1 MLLHFKRFVFV
12 TLVLVLLFT
21 FGCQAVQVV
30 AYKVGSRGEQ
40 VKEIQRRLI
49 AWGYLKN
56 GVADGVYGPKTK
68 AAVVWFQQKNKIT
81 ADGIVGA
88 QTAEK
93 LGIALPASGSKPSS
107 NDVYLLARV
116 IYGEARGEPYKGK
129 VAVAAVVLNRVGSS
143 LFPNTIS
150 GVVYQP
156 GAFSIVAD
164 GQINLTPDD
173 SALQAARDAMNSW
186 DPSGGALF
194 YYNPRK
200 TTNKWILSRPVITY
214 IGQHTFCK

>member
-1 MLLHFKRFVFV
+1 MRLHLKRIVFLI
-12 TLVLVLLFT
+12 LVLVLIFT
-21 FGCQAVQVV
+21 FGCQTVQVLS
-30 AYKVGSRGEQ
+30 YNIGSRGEQ

-56 GVADGVYGPKTK
+56 GVADGIYGPITR
-68 AAVVWFQQKNKIT
+68 AAVMWFQQKNKIT
-81 ADGIVGA
+81 VDGIVGA

-93 LGIALPASGSKPSS
+93 LGVALPSSGSKPDS

-116 IYGEARGEPYKGK
+116 VYGEARGEPYKGK

-156 GAFSIVAD
+156 RAFSIVAD
-164 GQINLTPDD
+164 GQINMTPDD
-173 SALQAARDAMNSW
+173 NALQAARDAVNGW
-186 DPSGGALF
+186 DPSGGAIF

>member
-1 MLLHFKRFVFV
+1 MHIYVKRVIFIV
-12 TLVLVLLFT
+12 LVLVLLFS
-21 FGCQAVQVV
+21 FGCQAVPVV
-30 AYKVGSRGEQ
+30 AYRLGSRGEQ

-49 AWGYLKN
+49 AWGYLKG
-56 GVADGVYGPKTK
+56 GVADGIYGPVTR
-68 AAVVWFQQKNKIT
+68 AAVMWFQQKHRIT
-81 ADGIVGA
+81 VDGIVGS

-93 LGIALPASGSKPSS
+93 LGVALRTSRPSS

-116 IYGEARGEPYKGK
+116 VYGEARGEPYKGK
-129 VAVAAVVLNRVGSS
+129 VAVAGVVLNRMQSS
-143 LFPNTIS
+143 HFPNTMS

-156 GAFSIVAD
+156 GAFSIVDD

-173 SALQAARDAMNSW
+173 SALQAARDAMNGW

-200 TTNKWILSRPVITY
+200 TSNQWIRSRPVITY

>member
-1 MLLHFKRFVFV
+1 MRLHFKRIIFLI
-12 TLVLVLLFT
+12 LVLVLLFA
-21 FGCQAVQVV
+21 FGCQTVQV
-30 AYKVGSRGEQ
+30 ASYRVGSRGEQ
-40 VKEIQRRLI
+40 VKEIQKRLI
-49 AWGYLKN
+49 AWGYLK
-56 GVADGVYGPKTK
+56 GVADGVYGPITK
-68 AAVVWFQQKNKIT
+68 AAVMWFQQKNKIT
-81 ADGIVGA
+81 VDGIVGA

-93 LGIALPASGSKPSS
+93 LGVALPSSGSKPDS

-116 IYGEARGEPYKGK
+116 VYGEARGEPYKGM

-156 GAFSIVAD
+156 GAFSVVAD

-173 SALQAARDAMNSW
+173 NALKAARDAINGW
-186 DPSGGALF
+186 DPSGGAIF